1 MIQRIK
7 DFLTRSLGVRSKPP
21 KVASFKDLQAIRTA
35 MLSGVKDC
43 EGLQAQR
50 LHLKISSAATAQD
63 LWLLRN
69 DAYLVISQ
77 QYDQAVAAGRINQ
90 LMHAFEG
97 WVDARQLVAI
107 R

>member
-1 MIQRIK
+1 MIQRIGK
-7 DFLTRSLGVRSKPP
+7 FLKRSFGGGGKPP
-21 KVASFKDLQAIRTA
+21 KVPTLKDLQAIRSA
-35 MLSGVKDC
+35 MLSSVKDC

-50 LHLKISSAATAQD
+50 LHLKISSTTSAQD

-77 QYDQAVAAGRINQ
+77 QHDQAIAANRINE
-90 LMHAFEG
+90 LIHAFEG
-97 WVDARQLVAI
+97 WLEPRQLVKI